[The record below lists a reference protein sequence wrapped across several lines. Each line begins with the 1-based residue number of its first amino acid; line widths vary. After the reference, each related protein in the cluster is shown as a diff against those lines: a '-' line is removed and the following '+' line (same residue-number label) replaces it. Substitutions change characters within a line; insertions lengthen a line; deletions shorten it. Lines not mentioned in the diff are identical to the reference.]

1 MFEHVNR
8 HQVSG
13 VPMRALN
20 RLESLG
26 LDLLSHDL
34 SLLPRAWEQWLNHM
48 QTYHRSLAP
57 YPEPIGP
64 PKDTPHVIIRRMIE
78 ELIVAGS
85 PPMTTGVLPEPVF
98 LGLEER
104 KKERERERLAKEQ
117 INLLDLDLDEDGPL
131 KEEYMSK
138 MPRTAGRLEGDRKIV
153 IQPMTKGL
161 PPPAEWS
168 PAADPPIHRTRPT
181 YQAVQRPPPAPVLAH
196 ANAHVPE
203 TVLHLPQ
210 ANGYFNRADTAF
222 QGARNHIQTH
232 VQAPAHND
240 GYNWARYN
248 GQFGHV
254 AQSGPPSYVPTSIQY
269 PAVTI
274 PAVPYPHSGR
284 WSTSHPLVDGRGGYQ
299 PLGTFDAP
307 PASELFRPT
316 WLRT

>member
-1 MFEHVNR
+1 MSNR

-20 RLESLG
+20 KLESLG

-34 SLLPRAWEQWLNHM
+34 SMLPRAWEQWLDYM
-48 QTYHRSLAP
+48 QSYHRSLAP

-64 PKDTPHVIIRRMIE
+64 PKDTPHVIIRRIIE
-78 ELIVAGS
+78 DLIIAGS

-117 INLLDLDLDEDGPL
+117 TDLLDVDLDEDGPL
-131 KEEYMSK
+131 REEYLPK
-138 MPRTAGRLEGDRKIV
+138 KPRTVVRLEVNRKASE
-153 IQPMTKGL
+153 QFARQL

-168 PAADPPIHRTRPT
+168 PAADPPIHRTRPI
-181 YQAVQRPPPAPVLAH
+181 YQAVQRPPPAPILAH

-203 TVLHLPQ
+203 TMLHLQQ
-210 ANGYFNRADTAF
+210 ANGDFNRTDIAF
-222 QGARNHIQTH
+222 QDTRNHGQPH
-232 VQAPAHND
+232 VRAHD
-240 GYNWARYN
+240 RSYSWTRYA
-248 GQFGHV
+248 GQSSHFSFG
-254 AQSGPPSYVPTSIQY
+254 QPGPPSYSAQY
-269 PAVTI
+269 PVIAI
-274 PAVPYPHSGR
+274 PPFPAPYPHPGP
-284 WSTSHPLVDGRGGYQ
+284 WSTAAPPFIDDQSVYQ

>member
-1 MFEHVNR
+1 M
-8 HQVSG
+8 
-13 VPMRALN
+13 PMRALN

-34 SLLPRAWEQWLNHM
+34 SMLPRAWAQWLDHM

-64 PKDTPHVIIRRMIE
+64 PKDTPHVIIRRVIE
-78 ELIVAGS
+78 DLIAAGS
-85 PPMTTGVLPEPVF
+85 PPMSTGVLPEPVF

-104 KKERERERLAKEQ
+104 KKERERERLAKAH
-117 INLLDLDLDEDGPL
+117 IDLSALDLDEDGPIREQYLL
-131 KEEYMSK
+131 K
-138 MPRTAGRLEGDRKIV
+138 PRMIERQSGTQLAKE
-153 IQPMTKGL
+153 L

-181 YQAVQRPPPAPVLAH
+181 YHAVQRPPPAPILAH

-203 TVLHLPQ
+203 AVSHHQPSNAYLNRGNSVFHEARSLGPQQVLIHETNDSSSWTRYAGQ
-210 ANGYFNRADTAF
+210 SGHCAFVRA
-222 QGARNHIQTH
+222 
-232 VQAPAHND
+232 
-240 GYNWARYN
+240 
-248 GQFGHV
+248 
-254 AQSGPPSYVPTSIQY
+254 GPPSFVPTYSSQY
-269 PAVTI
+269 PVIAFT
-274 PAVPYPHSGR
+274 PAPHP
-284 WSTSHPLVDGRGGYQ
+284 HPGPWPAPPPFVEERGGYQ